1 MRARAL
7 GHSGN
12 GAPKEE
18 KCCILRGSGQQ
29 TDDPCT
35 RAAYHMCA
43 SQLRL
48 LRGLRRVARKKEGGG
63 ASSSDSR
70 GEEALIPFGITW
82 LVLEADLARMA
93 ASVP

>member
-1 MRARAL
+1 M
-7 GHSGN
+7 
-12 GAPKEE
+12 
-18 KCCILRGSGQQ
+18 
-29 TDDPCT
+29 
-35 RAAYHMCA
+35 
-43 SQLRL
+43 
-48 LRGLRRVARKKEGGG
+48 ARKKEGGG